1 MTAPWWTSPNA
12 LTGKDHWDSRSMCRA
27 MIGSCGNAIGSSAL
41 EPTTERYD
49 ASFSRSGCQPVT
61 TVCLSG
67 RTVVAFAER
76 FHGAMARTRLTG

>member
-1 MTAPWWTSPNA
+1 MQGHDRQLREGDREA
-12 LTGKDHWDSRSMCRA
+12 
-27 MIGSCGNAIGSSAL
+27 AL

-76 FHGAMARTRLTG
+76 FHGATARTRLTG